1 MTFRTLI
8 LDCAG
13 LARASVGTIDMIAR
27 VHRDVRRQGL
37 RLRIVNASRFLIGLI
52 DLCGLADVLGVEP
65 GRQAEEGE

>member
-1 MTFRTLI
+1 MTFRTLT

-13 LARASVGTIDMIAR
+13 LARASLGTIEAIAR